1 MPRKTLTTAFL
12 NNVKPPP
19 GDKRAE
25 HRDTTPGLTLR
36 VNDRLV
42 KTWTLTYRVTG
53 EGGTGQDGRHL
64 QGKTRRI
71 NLGRYP
77 HMSLRDARARA
88 DEYWSLAADGTDPA
102 TRRQEEITGR
112 RETERLTFRVV
123 ADQWAKDAE
132 RGRRVS
138 RKGKISLGYLGDRQT
153 DLSTMVLPHL
163 GHLPIADITRG
174 DIRVVLDKID
184 NEPATRLHPFR
195 VDNALKAVRCIFNF
209 ALLRGIIEESPA
221 EKTKA
226 RNVSEARDRVLDDDE
241 RNALWAVT
249 GKQGYPFG
257 TAVRVLLLTGQRRD
271 EIGNMKWKQ
280 LNLDK
285 GILKLA
291 KADTKSRRANEIPL
305 SGAVVKLLRDVPHP
319 RGEFVFR
326 SRFSVTHVRGWSGY
340 TARLRKA
347 LLKQLGKDEIEDWR
361 IHDLKRTAATGM
373 AKLGV
378 DLTVIKLICEHQVGD
393 TMGITGIYN
402 MHHYMDEK
410 RAAME
415 KWAGVVVPPPPDDGK
430 VIDMRRPA

>member
-88 DEYWSLAADGTDPA
+88 DEYWSLAAAGTDPA

-123 ADQWAKDAE
+123 ADQWAQDAE

-138 RKGKISLGYLGDRQT
+138 RKGKISLGYLGDRRT

-184 NEPATRLHPFR
+184 DEPATRLHPFR
-195 VDNALKAVRCIFNF
+195 VDNALKAIRCVLNF
-209 ALLRGIIEESPA
+209 ALLRLIIEDSPA
-221 EKTKA
+221 DKIEK
-226 RNVSEARDRVLDDDE
+226 RCVSEARDRVLSDDE

-271 EIGNMKWKQ
+271 EIGNMRWKQ
-280 LNLDK
+280 LDLDE

-347 LLKQLGKDEIEDWR
+347 LLKQLGRDEIEDWR